1 MKKTENA
8 AFRSM
13 VCTAI
18 VLSMLVLLSAP
29 QAGHASPSRNSRFS
43 EESYRISRTIA
54 RDLNLRPVQQK
65 KVMYILEKERRSTEN
80 SRVQLERMLKRI
92 EINNFR
98 IPDRIKDRI
107 EKVTSDLLY
116 SNYKTRNN
124 IYSILGRQQKK
135 TFSVKMRNSFDTEKY
150 SPSSREMKKYMS
162 RNKDHIER
170 FRNSDKAIKAM
181 IVKDNFSLDRA
192 KKRCGTQARILV
204 HMMINTRNTR
214 FLEHYVDNIW

>member
-13 VCTAI
+13 AFTAI

-43 EESYRISRTIA
+43 GESYRISRTIA

-65 KVMYILEKERRSTEN
+65 KVMYILEKEGRSTEN
-80 SRVQLERMLKRI
+80 SRVQLDRMLKRI
-92 EINNFR
+92 ESNNFR
-98 IPDRIKDRI
+98 IPDRMKYRI
-107 EKVTSDLLY
+107 EKVTSYLIY
-116 SNYKTRNN
+116 SNYKTRDN
-124 IYSILGRQQKK
+124 IYSLLGRQQKK
-135 TFSVKMRNSFDTEKY
+135 SFFLKMRNSFDTEKY
-150 SPSSREMKKYMS
+150 LRSSREMKKYMNH
-162 RNKDHIER
+162 NKDRIEK

-181 IVKDNFSLDRA
+181 IIKDNFSLDRA
-192 KKRCGTQARILV
+192 KKRCDTQARILV

-214 FLEHYVDNIW
+214 FLEHYVNYIW